1 MQNLWRKCIYVFTKM
16 KNGSV
21 LNEVG
26 IFSEWIICDRHLN
39 PSCTNAKK
47 PATLHWPIWQDED
60 NNLPHCEL

>member
-1 MQNLWRKCIYVFTKM
+1 M

-47 PATLHWPIWQDED
+47 PATLHWPI
-60 NNLPHCEL
+60 